1 MLLSH
6 LIIIIL
12 VIVVFCLVVQYTS
25 NLYICRKLHN
35 QGADIE
41 SAKNIAQSISI
52 LMAICYG
59 IFVFVLICIATQTL
73 MGVW

>member
-12 VIVVFCLVVQYTS
+12 VVVVFCLVVQYTS
-25 NLYICRKLHN
+25 NLYVCRKLQN

-41 SAKNIAQSISI
+41 LAKNIAQGISI
-52 LMAICYG
+52 LMAIFYG
-59 IFVFVLICIATQTL
+59 IFIFVLICIATQTL
-73 MGVW
+73 MGV

>member
-25 NLYICRKLHN
+25 NLYVCRKLQN

-41 SAKNIAQSISI
+41 LAKNIAQGISI
-52 LMAICYG
+52 LMAIFYG
-59 IFVFVLICIATQTL
+59 IFIFVLICIATQTL
-73 MGVW
+73 MGV

>member
-12 VIVVFCLVVQYTS
+12 VVVVFCLVVQYTS
-25 NLYICRKLHN
+25 NLYVCRKLQN

-52 LMAICYG
+52 LMTIFYG
-59 IFVFVLICIATQTL
+59 IFIFVLICIATQTL
-73 MGVW
+73 MGV